1 MTIVLKQNNKD
12 IRDAINAAGIG
23 LCLCTEFANAV
34 WLIYSGVTTDVH
46 GLGYSDEVDGNRS
59 VDEVIKCF
67 QAENKDIVYCKDVK
81 EFIETIKQQA
91 K

>member
-12 IRDAINAAGIG
+12 IREAINATGIV
-23 LCLCTEFANAV
+23 LCDCTKFVNAV
-34 WLIYSGVTTDVH
+34 WLTYTGITTDVH

-59 VDEVIKCF
+59 VNEVIKRF

>member
-1 MTIVLKQNNKD
+1 MTIVLKENNKD
-12 IRDAINAAGIG
+12 IRDAINAAEIG
-23 LCLCTEFANAV
+23 LCPCTEFANAV
-34 WLIYSGVTTDVH
+34 WLTYSEVTTDVH

-67 QAENKDIVYCKDVK
+67 QAETKDIVYCQDVK